1 MADELEMVKVEE
13 CIAAVCDD
21 IREMLLRKNRKYGNS
36 ALAPKRIFSRASPQ
50 EQIFIRIDDK
60 LSRIAN
66 LPVVEVTADQED
78 GEKTIDDLMGYL
90 VLLNVQARLSAERDL
105 EVDTVDAGD
114 DGTPVEFEEESE
126 EDEAWERLADD
137 VVTLRTA
144 LVAEDFEVALSNLPR
159 IQAPLGIELLGTIQ
173 QNIRAQ
179 RRELESARTAILQT
193 SGDGR
198 GAVLALREI
207 YDECSRRLPSHQYEI
222 QHRDALG
229 DAILRGIWNLAR
241 RGLNGDPLF
250 IQRAAMEVA
259 LQCFPAGNLS
269 VATGEALD
277 AIGKTFGMTREARN
291 QVPMEVDDTFRI
303 RIGNEVRGCLASLQP
318 IDVEARLK
326 VALALSDRLQANA
339 RAAQQELQS
348 IKDSR
353 RYLSQRFDETVATLE
368 RQKAECKEQQAR
380 IATLES
386 AVVDLEQKHNAAMQA
401 VIVAEQMKYRALEN
415 TLDET
420 ARARDAERSRA
431 DDATKELSRVNR
443 TFDESVARMNER
455 VEALNGRCERAD
467 AMKHKL
473 RNEIGDVDEALI
485 AIGIDY
491 TFATPNGG
499 KRLAAYIR
507 GLRERVTGET
517 KLRLEQTGEM
527 LSTFAKDAKTLQES
541 LTEQAIKQFH
551 ILMRHQDRYL
561 KAWCIA
567 TKVDDPRK
575 VAMEVR
581 HDDRTGAFTV
591 KFVRNAEV
599 A

>member
-1 MADELEMVKVEE
+1 M
-13 CIAAVCDD
+13 
-21 IREMLLRKNRKYGNS
+21 
-36 ALAPKRIFSRASPQ
+36 
-50 EQIFIRIDDK
+50 
-60 LSRIAN
+60 
-66 LPVVEVTADQED
+66 
-78 GEKTIDDLMGYL
+78 
-90 VLLNVQARLSAERDL
+90 
-105 EVDTVDAGD
+105 
-114 DGTPVEFEEESE
+114 
-126 EDEAWERLADD
+126 
-137 VVTLRTA
+137 
-144 LVAEDFEVALSNLPR
+144 
-159 IQAPLGIELLGTIQ
+159 
-173 QNIRAQ
+173 
-179 RRELESARTAILQT
+179 
-193 SGDGR
+193 
-198 GAVLALREI
+198 
-207 YDECSRRLPSHQYEI
+207 
-222 QHRDALG
+222 
-229 DAILRGIWNLAR
+229 
-241 RGLNGDPLF
+241 
-250 IQRAAMEVA
+250 
-259 LQCFPAGNLS
+259 
-269 VATGEALD
+269 
-277 AIGKTFGMTREARN
+277 
-291 QVPMEVDDTFRI
+291 
-303 RIGNEVRGCLASLQP
+303 QP